1 MRKDIPMAE
10 VDISVVCITYNH
22 EKYIREAID
31 SFLMQAYDQSK
42 IEIIIADDASTDGT
56 RKIVQEYAANHPNI
70 VPILNEKNIGIQKNL
85 LGAMGRAKGKY
96 IALCEGDDYWT
107 DASKLRK
114 QFKKMEAQ
122 PSASVC
128 FHRVRGVLEAG
139 GEDYIFPD
147 PTIKTT
153 FSLTQLLHRNYIQ
166 TNSVMYRNLR
176 DYGNVVEGDV
186 LPLDWL
192 LHLYHAR
199 EGKILF
205 VDKIMSVYR
214 RHEGSVWWKDENN
227 QLEFWSRNALRHLR
241 FFENVERLFKGNN
254 SYLSIIH
261 ETTEELIEG
270 IFLEV
275 GTRDKYKVTTQIAKT
290 FPRYVVMTIL
300 RNLSE
305 GGSPHIKIQNLAAS
319 VKMLTQEIST
329 LENEKIKLLSQI
341 QQRDDQLLKI
351 VNSRSWQITK
361 PLRALNKHRFD

>member
-1 MRKDIPMAE
+1 MAE

-22 EKYIREAID
+22 KKYIREAID

-56 RKIVQEYAANHPNI
+56 RKIVQEYAANYPNV
-70 VPILNEKNIGIQKNL
+70 VPVLNEKNIGIQKNL
-85 LGAMGRAKGKY
+85 LGAMERARGKY

-107 DASKLRK
+107 DASKLSK

-199 EGKILF
+199 HGNILF
-205 VDKIMSVYR
+205 IDKVMSVYR
-214 RHEGSVWWKDENN
+214 RHEGGVWWKDERS
-227 QLEFWSRNALRHLR
+227 QLDFWRRNAVRHIRL
-241 FFENVERLFKGNN
+241 FENVERLFADNEQYREIVYH
-254 SYLSIIH
+254 SLS
-261 ETTEELIEG
+261 ELIDR
-270 IFLEV
+270 ICFEV
-275 GTRDKYKVTTQIAKT
+275 GGKDNYEIATNIART
-290 FPRYVVMTIL
+290 FPRYVAITVTQSVSEGPEPHIRIKEL
-300 RNLSE
+300 RDRIESVTLDFEDRLKIALSE
-305 GGSPHIKIQNLAAS
+305 NQELTARLSVIDGQLSDITHSKSWKI
-319 VKMLTQEIST
+319 T
-329 LENEKIKLLSQI
+329 
-341 QQRDDQLLKI
+341 R
-351 VNSRSWQITK
+351 
-361 PLRALNKHRFD
+361 PLRFVGSILGRH